1 MKQETFIVGGRE
13 YRCVMMNPFAANRL
27 LLRLQKIVIPLLGK
41 LAGGTHAGS
50 QKSLLDMDVAAA
62 ALMLSEHLDEA
73 LLDSIV
79 LPMLAEAKVYSIEKQ
94 RFISDATA
102 IDVVFSTETL
112 LDFYELVWLV
122 GRFTFSPFFSA
133 LKSRFG
139 AVLGD
144 LAVTSGLENSAKT

>member
-1 MKQETFIVGGRE
+1 MKQETFIIGGRE
-13 YRCVMMNPFAANRL
+13 YRCVMMNPFVANRL

-41 LAGGTHAGS
+41 IAGGTQAGGK
-50 QKSLLDMDVAAA
+50 KSLLDMDVAAA

-73 LLDSIV
+73 LLDTIV
-79 LPMLAEAKVYSIEKQ
+79 LPMLAEAKVYSLEKQ

-102 IDVVFSTETL
+102 IDLVFSTETL
-112 LDFYELVWLV
+112 LDFYELVWVV

-139 AVLGD
+139 AVLDD
-144 LAVTSGLENSAKT
+144 LTVMSGQGSSAKT